1 MDLQTK
7 LASEPFSDT
16 EKAVVE
22 FFIQHFDSVVDM
34 TTLEVAK
41 RTFTSNASVV
51 RVCQKLGYKGFNDFK
66 LKYLTEQ
73 KKDSQQVGKPDANFP
88 IQSGDDVRTMAAN
101 IATLKEAAIAE
112 TKSLLAYG
120 QLAKVIDL
128 LEKAET
134 INVYCTH
141 STIAHAKEFQ
151 YHCMRINKRVIVAS
165 GPGEQDYY
173 ASRSSEENLAILLS
187 YTGETRETIGD
198 ARLCRYGGTKT
209 ISITSFGQ
217 NSLSE
222 VCDYN
227 FFIPPWEKY
236 YSKIGQFASSAG
248 FSYILDL
255 FYSGIFE
262 KDYLANYEYM
272 LEHTGRLGMV
282 QINRK
287 MADF

>member
-7 LASEPFSDT
+7 LASESFSGT

-22 FFIQHFDSVVDM
+22 YFINHFDSVVDM
-34 TTLEVAK
+34 TTLQVAK
-41 RTFTSNASVV
+41 HTFTSNATVV

-73 KKDSQQVGKPDANFP
+73 KPDFPAAEKLDANFP
-88 IQSGDDVRTMAAN
+88 IQSGDKVETIATN
-101 IATLKEAAIAE
+101 IAALKEAAIEE
-112 TKSLLAYG
+112 TKSLLDYAYL
-120 QLAKVIDL
+120 QEAIAL
-128 LEKAET
+128 LESAET
-134 INVYCTH
+134 INVYCSH

-151 YHCMRINKRVIVAS
+151 YHCMRIGKRVIVAS

-173 ASRSSEENLAILLS
+173 ASRSTEDHVAILLS
-187 YTGETRETIGD
+187 YTGETHETIGD
-198 ARLCRYGGTKT
+198 AKLCRYGGTKT

-222 VCDYN
+222 ACDYN

-262 KDYLANYEYM
+262 KDYLSNYEYM
-272 LEHTGRLGMV
+272 LEHTGRLSMI
-282 QINRK
+282 QINKK
-287 MADF
+287 MSDI